1 MKPKY
6 IHELKAWPH
15 FTWDKDLIAL
25 KLEQVRLNQGKLLG
39 KMERLGF
46 KTKEEAILQTLTED
60 ILKTSEIE
68 GEVLDR
74 NQVRSSVAR
83 RLGIEAVGL
92 IKSERSVEGVVEMM
106 IDATQKYKAALTT
119 ERLFAWHAALF
130 PTGRSGMSKIR
141 VGQWRDDSNGP
152 MQVISGPIGKS
163 KIHFQAPAAKKINTE
178 MRQFLTWANGK
189 EKEASLIRA
198 GIAHLWLVTIH
209 PFEDGNGRIARA
221 IADMFLARSEQSP
234 QRFYSMSAQINAE
247 RKAYYNILESTQGG
261 GLDITNWL
269 DWFLSCLDGA
279 LANSESILAAVLKK
293 ATFWETHISISFN
306 NRQRKIVN
314 RLLDGFDGKLTS
326 SKWALLTKCS
336 QDTASRDIGEL
347 LKNKILKKNP
357 GGGRN
362 TSYSLF

>member
-1 MKPKY
+1 MNPKY
-6 IHELKAWPH
+6 IHELKGWPH
-15 FTWDKDLIAL
+15 FTWDKDLISL
-25 KLEQVRLNQGKLLG
+25 KLEQVRLNQGRLIG

-46 KTKEEAILQTLTED
+46 KTQEEAVLQTLTED

-83 RLGIEAVGL
+83 QLGMDAFGL
-92 IKSERSVEGVVEMM
+92 IKSERSVDGVVEMM
-106 IDATQKYKAALTT
+106 IDATQKYEARLTT

-130 PTGRSGMSKIR
+130 PTGRSGMSKIL
-141 VGQWRDDSNGP
+141 VGEWRDDSNGP

-163 KIHFQAPAAKKINTE
+163 KIHFQAPAAKKLNTE
-178 MRQFLTWANGK
+178 MRLFLTWANGK
-189 EKEASLIRA
+189 KKEASLVRA

-221 IADMFLARSEQSP
+221 IADMFLAQSEDSP

-247 RKAYYNILESTQGG
+247 RKAYYNILESTQSGS
-261 GLDITNWL
+261 LDITNWL
-269 DWFLSCLDGA
+269 DWFLSCLDRA

-293 ATFWETHISISFN
+293 ATFWETHISVNFN
-306 NRQRKIVN
+306 DRQRKIVN

-326 SKWALLTKCS
+326 SKWALLAKCS

-347 LKNKILKKNP
+347 IKNKILKKNS